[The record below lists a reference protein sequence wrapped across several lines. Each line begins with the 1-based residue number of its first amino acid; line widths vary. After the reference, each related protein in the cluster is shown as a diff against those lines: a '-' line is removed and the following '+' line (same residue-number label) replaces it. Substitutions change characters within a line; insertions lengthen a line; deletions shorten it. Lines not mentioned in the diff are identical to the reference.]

1 MSVKFSDLKRKK
13 IRKTFGEGEF
23 AVEVYNP
30 SPEQQNQITQMFL
43 DKLDKN
49 EEIEIDGKLVL
60 LKLIPML
67 TNIDLDLD
75 ENDDLVEEILNDPSE
90 ILELVT
96 LEITDI
102 IQSIVNKTIKNIE
115 NLANLPKEQLEKVLQ
130 ENKSEEET
138 KKEQEERE
146 LYEKL
151 KAKFEK

>member
-49 EEIEIDGKLVL
+49 EEIEIDRKLVL

>member
-130 ENKSEEET
+130 ENKSEEEN